1 MRENL
6 IKWQKD
12 SGFRVGVIIEK
23 LGISYTTWSLWKNG
37 KREPSLDHMY
47 KFEKEFG
54 DTIPDG
60 NVLNLFKKN

>member
-12 SGFRVGVIIEK
+12 NGFRVGFIIER
-23 LGISYTTWSLWKNG
+23 LGISYSTWSLWRSG
-37 KREPSLDHMY
+37 KREPSLEQVY
-47 KFEKEFG
+47 KFEKEFC

-60 NVLNLFKKN
+60 DVLNLFKKF